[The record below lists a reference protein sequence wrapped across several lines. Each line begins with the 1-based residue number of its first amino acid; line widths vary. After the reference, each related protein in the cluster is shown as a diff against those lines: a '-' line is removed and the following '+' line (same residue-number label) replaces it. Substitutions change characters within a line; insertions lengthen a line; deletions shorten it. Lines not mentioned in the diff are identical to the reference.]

1 MVIRHAVTAV
11 VRLTE
16 NRERAPGIAM
26 RQHNSTRMVVVL
38 QYKGLNVVVTIV
50 TEPACDVSG

>member
-38 QYKGLNVVVTIV
+38 QY
-50 TEPACDVSG
+50 